1 MSGCRMGIATVID
14 ADRVNHVRMHG
25 AKGEEAIACL
35 IAEEKDFVARC
46 IELGFKTHNLRPE
59 NGSSIE
65 YKVIHMEDGSIRI
78 EGSQSISQEDVDN
91 YEKRMNDEEK
101 RRKVLD
107 AVQKGGGVTMEQ
119 LRGKSRWRDIVF
131 CRFIAAKE
139 LYSRT
144 CMSMSDIAELLGRD
158 VKSVRYYMGMYEVN
172 SRNFREFRELAGRIA
187 GLLDGC
193 GRSPE

>member
-1 MSGCRMGIATVID
+1 MNGYRMAIATVIG
-14 ADRVNHVRMHG
+14 ADRVIHVRMLG
-25 AKGEEAIACL
+25 AKGEEIIARW
-35 IAEEKDFVARC
+35 IAEEKDWVARC
-46 IELGFKTHNLRPE
+46 IELGFKTHNARPE
-59 NGSSIE
+59 YGSSIE

-78 EGSQSISQEDVDN
+78 EGSQSISQEDVAN

-139 LYSRT
+139 LNSRT

-158 VKSVRYYMGMYEVN
+158 VKSVPYYLQRYNEDYCSTRY
-172 SRNFREFRELAGRIA
+172 FRELADRIG
-187 GLLDGC
+187 GLIDG
-193 GRSPE
+193 EA

>member
-1 MSGCRMGIATVID
+1 MNGYRMAIATVIG
-14 ADRVNHVRMHG
+14 ADRVIHVRMLG
-25 AKGEEAIACL
+25 AKGEEIIARW
-35 IAEEKDFVARC
+35 IAEEKDWVARC
-46 IELGFKTHNLRPE
+46 IELGFKTHNARPE
-59 NGSSIE
+59 YGSSIE

-78 EGSQSISQEDVDN
+78 EGSQSISQEDVAN

-107 AVQKGGGVTMEQ
+107 AVQKGGGMTMEQ

-158 VKSVRYYMGMYEVN
+158 VKSVPYYLQRYNEDYGSTRY
-172 SRNFREFRELAGRIA
+172 FRELADRIG
-187 GLLDGC
+187 GLIDG
-193 GRSPE
+193 EA

>member
-1 MSGCRMGIATVID
+1 MNGYRMAIATVIG
-14 ADRVNHVRMHG
+14 ADRVIPVRRLE
-25 AKGEEAIACL
+25 AKGEEIIARW
-35 IAEEKDFVARC
+35 IAEEKDWVARC
-46 IELGFKTHNLRPE
+46 IELGFKTHNARPE
-59 NGSSIE
+59 YGSSIE

-78 EGSQSISQEDVDN
+78 EGSQNIEPDAQ
-91 YEKRMNDEEK
+91 KRMDEEEK

-187 GLLDGC
+187 GLLEGC

>member
-1 MSGCRMGIATVID
+1 MNGYKIGIAVDIG
-14 ADRVNHVRMHG
+14 ADRVIPVRQHG
-25 AKGEEAIACL
+25 AEGEAI
-35 IAEEKDFVARC
+35 IARWIEEEKDWVARC
-46 IELGFKTHNLRPE
+46 IELGFKTHGVRPE
-59 NGSSIE
+59 YGSSIE
-65 YKVIHMEDGSIRI
+65 YKVTNMEDGSIRI
-78 EGSQSISQEDVDN
+78 EGSQNIEPDAQ
-91 YEKRMNDEEK
+91 KRMDEEEK

-158 VKSVRYYMGMYEVN
+158 VKSVPYYLQRYNEDYGSTRY
-172 SRNFREFRELAGRIA
+172 FRELADRIG
-187 GLLDGC
+187 GLIDG
-193 GRSPE
+193 EA

>member
-1 MSGCRMGIATVID
+1 MNGYKIGIAVDIG
-14 ADRVNHVRMHG
+14 ADRVIHVRQHG
-25 AKGEEAIACL
+25 AEGEAI
-35 IAEEKDFVARC
+35 IARWIEEEKDWVARC
-46 IELGFKTHNLRPE
+46 IELGFKTHGVRPE
-59 NGSSIE
+59 YGSSIE
-65 YKVIHMEDGSIRI
+65 YKVINMEDGSIRI
-78 EGSQSISQEDVDN
+78 EGSQNIESDADKRK
-91 YEKRMNDEEK
+91 YEEEK

-187 GLLDGC
+187 GLLEGC

>member
-1 MSGCRMGIATVID
+1 MNGSRMAIVTVIG
-14 ADRVNHVRMHG
+14 ADRVIPVRRLE
-25 AKGEEAIACL
+25 AKGEEIIARW
-35 IAEEKDFVARC
+35 IAEEKDWVARC
-46 IELGFKTHNLRPE
+46 IELGFKTHNARPE
-59 NGSSIE
+59 YGSSIE

-78 EGSQSISQEDVDN
+78 EGSQSISQEDVAN
-91 YEKRMNDEEK
+91 YEKRMNEEEK

-187 GLLDGC
+187 GLLEGC